1 MRYILDISS
10 IQRSMKR
17 SLFVCIFILT
27 GSGVF
32 AQSFLPADYKS
43 QIVKAISSLMNS
55 KKESSTDKTSQFKK
69 LVLAADTLNTSDYMM
84 SIDRVNDNLNSIR
97 DSSNLKFDVTRI
109 KRRVDVIYSDI
120 STIRKNIRGKG
131 TTAFSIKNLY
141 LYQNFT
147 SDLNVENDRYEAYI
161 AKIYQRVYDA
171 KISLKT
177 ALSDS
182 VFRVLYASDS
192 LRKVFDEKLIRLGR
206 KWVRLD
212 STTRANVDTLNSI
225 KIKIADNAVNLSNML
240 NILEVRLDKADVMLF
255 GPEVNLLWQK
265 PKKKTNAAAPSG
277 TVLTKVGS
285 EKNAIGY
292 YFSQKSRQRLFVV
305 FLGVMLLGW
314 LYTKRKLLYSARDL
328 NSSFAF
334 LHLRYLNNYPVF
346 SVLVTLMCLMPL
358 FDAYAPTSYVA
369 IENLIVLFLSTVI
382 FFRKENL
389 TFKAGWITLM
399 FLFIAD
405 ALVYLFAEASIVT
418 RLLLLALH
426 TGILIFSFLFYKKL
440 EKDMPYFKLIRN
452 AVFTAIILSG
462 LAFIANL
469 LGRFSLSGILGL
481 SAIFA
486 VTQAVILPVFV
497 DTIIEVVL
505 LQLLSSRMKKGF
517 NNPFDSSVIT
527 KKLKIPLVSIA
538 IILWL
543 IMLTSNL
550 NIFHNIT
557 KFISDLLTAP
567 LTIGSISFRL
577 LSVLYFF
584 IIIWLAHMCQQ
595 LISFLFGETGVE
607 SDDVTPVSK
616 QRHSRLLIT
625 RLLVLVGGY
634 LLAIAASG
642 LPIDKIT
649 ILLGAL
655 GVGIGMGL
663 QNIVNNFVS
672 GIILIFNSSFKIGDE
687 IEVSGQSGKVKE
699 IGLRAS
705 TLTTSDGAD
714 VIIPNGNI
722 LSQNIVNWTYTNDQK
737 RVMLWFILSGKEL
750 DSNMINEVINETI
763 LNIPDVIT
771 QKKPVILYTRVTK
784 DTCTL
789 NVRFWSSIKNGDLA
803 KSEATLKLSAAFADK
818 NIQFE

>member
-1 MRYILDISS
+1 
-10 IQRSMKR
+10 MKR
-17 SLFVCIFILT
+17 LLIVCTFILT

-32 AQSFLPADYKS
+32 GQTFLPADYKS
-43 QIVKAISSLMNS
+43 QIVKAISGLMNI
-55 KKESSTDKTSQFKK
+55 KKDSSAVKTSQFKK
-69 LVLAADTLNTSDYMM
+69 MVLAAETLNSSDYMM

-97 DSSNLKFDVTRI
+97 DSSNLKFDVIRI
-109 KRRVDVIYSDI
+109 KRRVDVILSDVSI
-120 STIRKNIRGKG
+120 IRKNIRGKG

-147 SDLNVENDRYEAYI
+147 SDLNDENDRYEAYI

-171 KISLKT
+171 KLSLKT

-212 STTRANVDTLNSI
+212 STTKANVDTLNSI

-240 NILEVRLDKADVMLF
+240 NMLEVRLDKADALLF
-255 GPEVNLLWQK
+255 GSEVNVLWKKAQK
-265 PKKKTNAAAPSG
+265 KAVSASTTG
-277 TVLTKVGS
+277 TVITKVGS

-292 YFSQKSRQRLFVV
+292 YFSQKSQQRIIVLVFGLLLLAWLF
-305 FLGVMLLGW
+305 
-314 LYTKRKLLYSARDL
+314 TKRKLLYSARDL
-328 NSSFAF
+328 NSSYSF
-334 LHLRYLNNYPVF
+334 LNLRYLNNYPVL
-346 SVLVTLMCLMPL
+346 SVLVSLMCLMPL
-358 FDAYAPTSYVA
+358 FDAYAPTSYIS
-369 IENLIVLFLSTVI
+369 IEYLIVLALASLI
-382 FFRKENL
+382 FFRKENQP
-389 TFKAGWITLM
+389 FRVGWLILIL
-399 FLFIAD
+399 LFIAD
-405 ALVYLFAEASIVT
+405 ALIYLFAEPVIAA
-418 RLLLLALH
+418 RLSMLALH
-426 TGILIFSFLFYKKL
+426 TGILLFTYLFYKKL
-440 EKDMPYFKLIRN
+440 DKDMPYFKMIRN
-452 AVFTAIILSG
+452 AIFIAMVLSG
-462 LAFIANL
+462 LAVISNL
-469 LGRFSLSGILGL
+469 IGRFSLSGILGL

-486 VTQAVILPVFV
+486 VTQAIILPIFA
-497 DTIIEVVL
+497 DTIIEVFL
-505 LQLLSSRMKKGF
+505 LQLLSSRLKKGF
-517 NNPFDSSVIT
+517 NKPFDSSVIT
-527 KKLKIPLVSIA
+527 KKLKVPLVSIA
-538 IILWL
+538 VLLWA

-557 KFISDLLTAP
+557 NFISDVLTAP

-584 IIIWLAHMCQQ
+584 IIIWVAHMCQQ
-595 LISFLFGETGVE
+595 LISFLFGETGIE
-607 SDDVTPVSK
+607 SEDVTPVSK
-616 QRHSRLLIT
+616 KRHSQLLIT
-625 RLLVLVGGY
+625 RLLVIVGGY

-750 DSNMINEVINETI
+750 DSNMINEVINDTI
-763 LNIPDVIT
+763 LNIPDIVAP
-771 QKKPVILYTRVTK
+771 KKPVILYTRVTK
-784 DTCTL
+784 ETCTV
-789 NVRFWSSIKNGDLA
+789 NVRFWSSIKNGDQA
-803 KSEATLKLSAAFADK
+803 KSEATLRLSAAFAGK

>member
-1 MRYILDISS
+1 
-10 IQRSMKR
+10 MKR
-17 SLFVCIFILT
+17 SLIVCIFILT

-43 QIVKAISSLMNS
+43 QIVKAISGLMNS
-55 KKESSTDKTSQFKK
+55 NKESSNVKTSQFKK
-69 LVLAADTLNTSDYMM
+69 LVLAADTLNSSDYMM
-84 SIDRVNDNLNSIR
+84 SIDRVNDNLNTIR
-97 DSSNLKFDVTRI
+97 DSSSLKFDVIRI
-109 KRRVDVIYSDI
+109 KRRVDVVAKDI
-120 STIRKNIRGKG
+120 GIIRKNIRGKG

-147 SDLNVENDRYEAYI
+147 SDLNIENDRYEAHI
-161 AKIYQRVYDA
+161 ATMYRRVYDA
-171 KISLKT
+171 KLSLKT

-182 VFRVLYASDS
+182 VFRVLYANDS
-192 LRKVFDEKLIRLGR
+192 LRKVFDEKLVRLGR

-212 STTRANVDTLNSI
+212 STTKANVDTLNAI
-225 KIKIADNAVNLSNML
+225 KVKIADNAVNLSNML
-240 NILEVRLDKADVMLF
+240 NMLEIRLDKADAMLF
-255 GPEVNLLWQK
+255 GREVNLLWQK
-265 PKKKTNAAAPSG
+265 PQTKTTAVVPSG
-277 TVLTKVGS
+277 TMLTKVGS
-285 EKNAIGY
+285 ERNAIAY
-292 YFSQKSRQRLFVV
+292 YFSQKSQQRLFVV
-305 FLGVMLLGW
+305 FLGILLLGW
-314 LYTKRKLLYSARDL
+314 LFTKRKLLYSARDL
-328 NSSFAF
+328 NSSFSF
-334 LHLRYLNNYPVF
+334 LHLRYLNNYPVL
-346 SVLVTLMCLMPL
+346 SVLVALMCLMPL
-358 FDAYAPTSYVA
+358 FDAYAPTSYIA
-369 IENLIVLFLSTVI
+369 IEYFILLFLSSII

-389 TFKAGWITLM
+389 AFKAGWIFLIL
-399 FLFIAD
+399 LFIAD
-405 ALVYLFAEASIVT
+405 VLVYLFAEATLTT
-418 RLLLLALH
+418 RLILLALH
-426 TGILIFSFLFYKKL
+426 AGILIFIFLFFKKL
-440 EKDMPYFKLIRN
+440 NKEIPYFKLIRN
-452 AVFTAIILSG
+452 AVFTGIILSG
-462 LAFIANL
+462 LAFISNL

-486 VTQAVILPVFV
+486 VTQAVILPIFI

-517 NNPFDSSVIT
+517 NNPFDGSVII
-527 KKLKIPLVSIA
+527 KKLSVPLVSIA

-543 IMLTSNL
+543 VMLTSNL
-550 NIFHNIT
+550 NIFHSIT
-557 KFISDLLTAP
+557 NLILDILTTP

-577 LSVLYFF
+577 LSVMYFF
-584 IIIWLAHMCQQ
+584 IIIWIAHMCQQ

-607 SDDVTPVSK
+607 SEDITPVSK

-750 DSNMINEVINETI
+750 DSNMINEVINDTI
-763 LNIPDVIT
+763 LNIPDVIS

-784 DTCTL
+784 ETCTL
-789 NVRFWSSIKNGDLA
+789 NVRFWSTLKNSDRA

>member
-1 MRYILDISS
+1 
-10 IQRSMKR
+10 MKR
-17 SLFVCIFILT
+17 LLIVGVFILA

-43 QIVKAISSLMNS
+43 QIVKAISGLMNV
-55 KKESSTDKTSQFKK
+55 KKDSSAVKTSQFKK
-69 LVLAADTLNTSDYMM
+69 MVLAAETLNSSDYMM

-97 DSSNLKFDVTRI
+97 DSSNLKFDVIRI
-109 KRRVDVIYSDI
+109 KRRVDVILSDI
-120 STIRKNIRGKG
+120 SIIRKNIRGKG

-147 SDLNVENDRYEAYI
+147 SDLNDENDRYEAYI

-212 STTRANVDTLNSI
+212 STTKANVDTLNSI

-240 NILEVRLDKADVMLF
+240 NILEVRLDKADALLF
-255 GPEVNLLWQK
+255 GSEVNVLWEKAQK
-265 PKKKTNAAAPSG
+265 KAVSASPTG
-277 TVLTKVGS
+277 TVITKVGS

-292 YFSQKSRQRLFVV
+292 YFSQKSQQRIIVLIFGILLLAWLF
-305 FLGVMLLGW
+305 
-314 LYTKRKLLYSARDL
+314 TKRKLLYSARDL
-328 NSSFAF
+328 DSSYSF
-334 LHLRYLNNYPVF
+334 LNLRYLNNYPVL
-346 SVLVTLMCLMPL
+346 SVLVSLMCLMPL
-358 FDAYAPTSYVA
+358 FDAYAPTSYIS
-369 IENLIVLFLSTVI
+369 IEYLIVLALASLI
-382 FFRKENL
+382 FFRKENQS
-389 TFKAGWITLM
+389 FRFGWVILIL
-399 FLFIAD
+399 LFIAD
-405 ALVYLFAEASIVT
+405 ALVYLFAEPVT
-418 RLLLLALH
+418 GERLFMLALH
-426 TGILIFSFLFYKKL
+426 TGIILFTYLFYKKL
-440 EKDMPYFKLIRN
+440 DKDMPYYKMIRS
-452 AVFTAIILSG
+452 AVFTGIILSS
-462 LAFIANL
+462 LAVISNL
-469 LGRFSLSGILGL
+469 IGRFSLSGILGL

-486 VTQAVILPVFV
+486 VTQAVILPIFA
-497 DTIIEVVL
+497 DTIIEVFL
-505 LQLLSSRMKKGF
+505 LQLLSSRLKKGF
-517 NNPFDSSVIT
+517 NKPFDSSVIT

-538 IILWL
+538 VLLWV

-557 KFISDLLTAP
+557 KFISDVLTAP
-567 LTIGSISFRL
+567 LAIGSISFRL

-584 IIIWLAHMCQQ
+584 IIIWVAHMCQQ
-595 LISFLFGETGVE
+595 LISFLFGETGIE
-607 SDDVTPVSK
+607 SEDVTPVSK
-616 QRHSRLLIT
+616 KRHSQLLIT
-625 RLLVLVGGY
+625 RLLVIVGGY

-750 DSNMINEVINETI
+750 DSNMINEVINDTI
-763 LNIPDVIT
+763 LNIPDIVAP
-771 QKKPVILYTRVTK
+771 KKPVILYTRVTK
-784 DTCTL
+784 ETCTV
-789 NVRFWSSIKNGDLA
+789 NVRFWSSIKNGDQA
-803 KSEATLKLSAAFADK
+803 KSEATLRLSAAFADK